1 MIAVKI
7 DTWYF
12 DANNIPGNYFFII
25 LQYYFNL

>member
-25 LQYYFNL
+25 LAILL